1 MQKREILALFQRP
14 KAVPKPARS
23 SISASRVPVALR
35 AFQRPRAVPNSSRWF
50 HLPFARSRGQ
60 GPFQIVPSGSKSPAG
75 GPKESGEEGKKK
87 KGCHLDIPIF
97 T

>member
-1 MQKREILALFQRP
+1 MALRAGPLALCAGQM
-14 KAVPKPARS
+14 VS
-23 SISASRVPVALR
+23 SGSISASRVPEARR
-35 AFQRPRAVPNSSRWF
+35 AFQVEPKALFQVRQGAFQMVPEAGGR
-50 HLPFARSRGQ
+50 
-60 GPFQIVPSGSKSPAG
+60 SKSPEG